1 MPSLFT
7 PSSASLQHFL
17 QTLGR
22 LEEAFLLSPL
32 SGLEQEGAVRRMRFA
47 VDAGLKAMKDHL
59 AASGHL
65 PDTPT
70 PPAVLAAAWRRRII
84 FDGHIW
90 MDMLARRS
98 QLARDDSP
106 ETLQTAVKELESRF
120 PPKLPRLRFG
130 FFILPFPGK
139 ITKSKKTRPRP
150 LDGASLFVGTFFS
163 RSYTMIFSFAH
174 FYYYYSGH
182 QLLAPDRMCCA

>member
-1 MPSLFT
+1 MPSFFT

-17 QTLGR
+17 QTLSR

-98 QLARDDSP
+98 QLAGDDSP
-106 ETLQTAVKELESRF
+106 ETLQAAVKELESRL
-120 PPKLPRLRFG
+120 PPK
-130 FFILPFPGK
+130 
-139 ITKSKKTRPRP
+139 RPRP
-150 LDGASLFVGTFFS
+150 RFGL
-163 RSYTMIFSFAH
+163 
-174 FYYYYSGH
+174 GH
-182 QLLAPDRMCCA
+182 QPCSG

>member
-1 MPSLFT
+1 
-7 PSSASLQHFL
+7 
-17 QTLGR
+17 
-22 LEEAFLLSPL
+22 
-32 SGLEQEGAVRRMRFA
+32 MRFA

-98 QLARDDSP
+98 QLARDNSP
-106 ETLQTAVKELESRF
+106 ETLQAAVKELNPAFS
-120 PPKLPRLRFG
+120 PNSPRLRDW
-130 FFILPFPGK
+130 LVQHPC
-139 ITKSKKTRPRP
+139 
-150 LDGASLFVGTFFS
+150 
-163 RSYTMIFSFAH
+163 
-174 FYYYYSGH
+174 SGERK
-182 QLLAPDRMCCA
+182 Q

>member
-1 MPSLFT
+1 M
-7 PSSASLQHFL
+7 
-17 QTLGR
+17 
-22 LEEAFLLSPL
+22 
-32 SGLEQEGAVRRMRFA
+32 RRMRFA

-106 ETLQTAVKELESRF
+106 ETLQAAVKELESRF
-120 PPKLPRLRFG
+120 LPELARLRDW
-130 FFILPFPGK
+130 LVQHPC
-139 ITKSKKTRPRP
+139 
-150 LDGASLFVGTFFS
+150 
-163 RSYTMIFSFAH
+163 
-174 FYYYYSGH
+174 SGERKH
-182 QLLAPDRMCCA
+182 

>member
-1 MPSLFT
+1 MPSFFT

-17 QTLGR
+17 QTLSR

-47 VDAGLKAMKDHL
+47 VNAGLKAMKDHL

-106 ETLQTAVKELESRF
+106 ETLQRREEL
-120 PPKLPRLRFG
+120 
-130 FFILPFPGK
+130 
-139 ITKSKKTRPRP
+139 KSLSPE
-150 LDGASLFVGTFFS
+150 
-163 RSYTMIFSFAH
+163 
-174 FYYYYSGH
+174 
-182 QLLAPDRMCCA
+182 LAPPGLAFQHPCSGERKQ

>member
-1 MPSLFT
+1 M
-7 PSSASLQHFL
+7 
-17 QTLGR
+17 
-22 LEEAFLLSPL
+22 
-32 SGLEQEGAVRRMRFA
+32 RRMRFA

-106 ETLQTAVKELESRF
+106 ETLQAAVKELESRF
-120 PPKLPRLRFG
+120 LPASGIGLSS
-130 FFILPFPGK
+130 IPVPGK
-139 ITKSKKTRPRP
+139 ESNDKKSGPAP
-150 LDGASLFVGTFFS
+150 LTEPPFLWEHLFHGV
-163 RSYTMIFSFAH
+163 I
-174 FYYYYSGH
+174 
-182 QLLAPDRMCCA
+182 P

>member
-1 MPSLFT
+1 
-7 PSSASLQHFL
+7 
-17 QTLGR
+17 
-22 LEEAFLLSPL
+22 
-32 SGLEQEGAVRRMRFA
+32 MRFA

-106 ETLQTAVKELESRF
+106 ETLQAAVKELESRF
-120 PPKLPRLRFG
+120 LPELARLRDWLVQQALFRG
-130 FFILPFPGK
+130 KKAMDKKSGPAPLTEPPF
-139 ITKSKKTRPRP
+139 
-150 LDGASLFVGTFFS
+150 LWEHLFHGV
-163 RSYTMIFSFAH
+163 I
-174 FYYYYSGH
+174 
-182 QLLAPDRMCCA
+182 P

>member
-1 MPSLFT
+1 MMPSLFT

-65 PDTPT
+65 PVR
-70 PPAVLAAAWRRRII
+70 PPKPAAAAWRRRII
-84 FDGHIW
+84 FDGQYLMH
-90 MDMLARRS
+90 MLAQS

-106 ETLQTAVKELESRF
+106 ETLQAAVKELDSRF
-120 PPKLPRLRFG
+120 LPELARLRDW
-130 FFILPFPGK
+130 LVQHPC
-139 ITKSKKTRPRP
+139 
-150 LDGASLFVGTFFS
+150 
-163 RSYTMIFSFAH
+163 
-174 FYYYYSGH
+174 SGERK
-182 QLLAPDRMCCA
+182 Q

>member
-1 MPSLFT
+1 MPSFFT

-17 QTLGR
+17 QTLSR

-70 PPAVLAAAWRRRII
+70 PPARPRRRVAEADHLRRAHL
-84 FDGHIW
+84 DGH
-90 MDMLARRS
+90 AR
-98 QLARDDSP
+98 A
-106 ETLQTAVKELESRF
+106 
-120 PPKLPRLRFG
+120 
-130 FFILPFPGK
+130 
-139 ITKSKKTRPRP
+139 
-150 LDGASLFVGTFFS
+150 
-163 RSYTMIFSFAH
+163 
-174 FYYYYSGH
+174 
-182 QLLAPDRMCCA
+182 

>member
-17 QTLGR
+17 QTLSR

-47 VDAGLKAMKDHL
+47 VDAGESDERPSCGIRAP
-59 AASGHL
+59 S
-65 PDTPT
+65 PIR
-70 PPAVLAAAWRRRII
+70 PPRPPVLAAAWRRRII

-106 ETLQTAVKELESRF
+106 ETLQAAVKELESRF
-120 PPKLPRLRFG
+120 LPELARLRDW
-130 FFILPFPGK
+130 LVQHPCPGK
-139 ITKSKKTRPRP
+139 ESNDKKSGPAP
-150 LDGASLFVGTFFS
+150 LTEPPFLWEHLFHGV
-163 RSYTMIFSFAH
+163 I
-174 FYYYYSGH
+174 
-182 QLLAPDRMCCA
+182 P

>member
-17 QTLGR
+17 QTLSR

-59 AASGHL
+59 ATSGHL
-65 PDTPT
+65 PDVPT

-84 FDGHIW
+84 FNGHIW
-90 MDMLARRS
+90 MDMLSRRS

-106 ETLQTAVKELESRF
+106 ETLRASMEELESRF
-120 PPKLPRLRFG
+120 LPELIRLRDWL
-130 FFILPFPGK
+130 IQHPC
-139 ITKSKKTRPRP
+139 
-150 LDGASLFVGTFFS
+150 
-163 RSYTMIFSFAH
+163 
-174 FYYYYSGH
+174 SGERK
-182 QLLAPDRMCCA
+182 Q

>member
-1 MPSLFT
+1 M
-7 PSSASLQHFL
+7 
-17 QTLGR
+17 
-22 LEEAFLLSPL
+22 
-32 SGLEQEGAVRRMRFA
+32 RRMRFA

-70 PPAVLAAAWRRRII
+70 PPAVLAAAWRRRTI

-106 ETLQTAVKELESRF
+106 ETLQAAVKELESRF
-120 PPKLPRLRFG
+120 LPELARLRDW
-130 FFILPFPGK
+130 LVQHPC
-139 ITKSKKTRPRP
+139 
-150 LDGASLFVGTFFS
+150 
-163 RSYTMIFSFAH
+163 
-174 FYYYYSGH
+174 SGERK
-182 QLLAPDRMCCA
+182 Q

>member
-17 QTLGR
+17 QTLSR
-22 LEEAFLLSPL
+22 LEAAFLLSPL

-90 MDMLARRS
+90 MDS

-106 ETLQTAVKELESRF
+106 ETLQAAVKELESRF
-120 PPKLPRLRFG
+120 LPELARLRDW
-130 FFILPFPGK
+130 LVQHPC
-139 ITKSKKTRPRP
+139 
-150 LDGASLFVGTFFS
+150 
-163 RSYTMIFSFAH
+163 
-174 FYYYYSGH
+174 SGERK
-182 QLLAPDRMCCA
+182 Q

>member
-17 QTLGR
+17 QTLSR

-47 VDAGLKAMKDHL
+47 VDTGLKAMKDHL

-90 MDMLARRS
+90 RDMLARRS

-106 ETLQTAVKELESRF
+106 ETLQAAVKELESRF
-120 PPKLPRLRFG
+120 LPELARLRDW
-130 FFILPFPGK
+130 LVQHPC
-139 ITKSKKTRPRP
+139 
-150 LDGASLFVGTFFS
+150 
-163 RSYTMIFSFAH
+163 
-174 FYYYYSGH
+174 SGERK
-182 QLLAPDRMCCA
+182 Q

>member
-1 MPSLFT
+1 MPSFFT

-17 QTLGR
+17 QTLSR

-106 ETLQTAVKELESRF
+106 ETLQAAVKELESRF
-120 PPKLPRLRFG
+120 LPELARLRDWLVQHPCSG
-130 FFILPFPGK
+130 EIKQLQ
-139 ITKSKKTRPRP
+139 KKRPRP
-150 LDGASLFVGTFFS
+150 LDGASLFVGTS
-163 RSYTMIFSFAH
+163 LPRSYTMIFSFAH

>member
-1 MPSLFT
+1 M
-7 PSSASLQHFL
+7 
-17 QTLGR
+17 
-22 LEEAFLLSPL
+22 
-32 SGLEQEGAVRRMRFA
+32 RRMRFA

-120 PPKLPRLRFG
+120 LPELARLRDWQ
-130 FFILPFPGK
+130 
-139 ITKSKKTRPRP
+139 KKRPRP
-150 LDGASLFVGTFFS
+150 LDGASLFVGTS
-163 RSYTMIFSFAH
+163 LPRSYTMIFSFAH